1 MNRSSEEKE
10 GGVEADCGEQRRLMS
25 PLEACASGMTEVRC
39 FTGLIM
45 SEHFEGPCMYMVT

>member
-10 GGVEADCGEQRRLMS
+10 GGVEAVCGEQRQLMS

-45 SEHFEGPCMYMVT
+45 SEVLSL

>member
-10 GGVEADCGEQRRLMS
+10 EEVEADCGEQRRFM
-25 PLEACASGMTEVRC
+25 MKVRC

-45 SEHFEGPCMYMVT
+45 SEVLSL

>member
-10 GGVEADCGEQRRLMS
+10 GGVEAVCGEQRRLMS
-25 PLEACASGMTEVRC
+25 PLEALTSGMTEVRC

-45 SEHFEGPCMYMVT
+45 SEVLSL